1 MQQPR
6 LSLVAHC
13 INTEAATHPGLL
25 CSVNIARAKE
35 GLFIPNSQVTDFLD
49 TQAAMHSNLL
59 CSVNVAGAE
68 ECLPIPNSY
77 AADQAG
83 PIKGVGYWLIPK
95 LKCARP
101 VSA

>member
-1 MQQPR
+1 MQAGQKKAF
-6 LSLVAHC
+6 SIV
-13 INTEAATHPGLL
+13 
-25 CSVNIARAKE
+25 
-35 GLFIPNSQVTDFLD
+35 NSQLTDFLG
-49 TQAAMHSNLL
+49 TQAAMHSDLL
-59 CSVNVAGAE
+59 CSVDVAGAE